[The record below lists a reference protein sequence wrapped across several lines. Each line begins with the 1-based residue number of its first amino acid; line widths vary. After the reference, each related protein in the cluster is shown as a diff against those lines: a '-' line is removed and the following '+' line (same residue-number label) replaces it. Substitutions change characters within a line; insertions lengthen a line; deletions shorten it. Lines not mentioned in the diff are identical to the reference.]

1 MTGKTPEQ
9 ARQMVASVAEGK
21 PDIIKIGVDD
31 NLGTSTKMAP
41 EVYRAVIDEA
51 HRRGLRVAAHIFY
64 LEDAKDLLRAGV
76 DMIAHSVRDKDLDD
90 EFIRMMKAR
99 NVPCVRR

>member
-1 MTGKTPEQ
+1 MWGLAHRREHAAATRRVRTLRDYDRPESGRGTAAGFAARDGQGTATLDRSRIYVSGEVVTGKTPEQ

-41 EVYRAVIDEA
+41 EVYRD
-51 HRRGLRVAAHIFY
+51 R
-64 LEDAKDLLRAGV
+64 
-76 DMIAHSVRDKDLDD
+76 
-90 EFIRMMKAR
+90 
-99 NVPCVRR
+99 